1 MKICVIG
8 NSHIAALKKA
18 VEDGALDH
26 TDANIVFF
34 GAPGKNFDKLQVR
47 DGMICGPATLQD
59 MFLRVSDGL
68 YTRIDPAEFDVV
80 VVYAGRFYFHRLLG
94 SIHRVLRSD
103 VHLSKDCLSTGIGRW
118 LTSKHVFRLARMIDE
133 ASPATRVVLVPRPI
147 PAAGVA
153 DASDAAAPDAKSP
166 WVWDTLEPSFR
177 KKIWSICSQSASRRG
192 VELFAQPDST
202 IDANQFTKPDFTTHS
217 NRLLKPEVKHRQ
229 AEVSHM
235 NARFGEVFLLSLL
248 AHLSNGDER
257 GNRTPDT
264 TPV

>member
-1 MKICVIG
+1 MKVCVIG

-18 VEDGALDH
+18 VEDGALDN
-26 TDANIVFF
+26 TDTSIVFF
-34 GAPGKNFDKLQVR
+34 GAPGKNFNELRVH
-47 DGMICGPATLQD
+47 DGMICGPATLRD

-118 LTSKHVFRLARMIDE
+118 LSSKHVFCLARMISR

-147 PAAGVA
+147 PAVGAA
-153 DASDAAAPDAKSP
+153 DTADAAAPYATSP
-166 WVWDTLEPSFR
+166 WVWDRLEPSFR
-177 KKIWSICSQSASRRG
+177 KKIWSICGQSASRRG
-192 VELFAQPDST
+192 VELFAQPEST
-202 IDANQFTKPDFTTHS
+202 IDVNQFTKPEFTAHS
-217 NRLLKPEVKHRQ
+217 NRLLKSQVKHPQ

-235 NARFGEVFLLSLL
+235 NAKFGEVFLLSLL
-248 AHLSNGDER
+248 AHLSNTDDR
-257 GNRTPDT
+257 ANRTPDT
-264 TPV
+264 TSV